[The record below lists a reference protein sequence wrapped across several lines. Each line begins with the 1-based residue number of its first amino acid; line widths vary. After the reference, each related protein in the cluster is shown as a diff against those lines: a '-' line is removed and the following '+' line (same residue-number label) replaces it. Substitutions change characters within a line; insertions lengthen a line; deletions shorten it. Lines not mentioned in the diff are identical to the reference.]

1 MLEQLYE
8 AEFWVAIAFVIFVII
23 LVRLG
28 VHRTVAQALD
38 DRAKRIAA
46 ELDEA
51 RRLREEAQAILTASE
66 KKRREAEQEAQGII
80 EGARSEAER
89 VAQEAKAKAED
100 FVVRRTQM
108 AEQKIAQAESQAV
121 AEVRA
126 AAAEAA
132 VAASERILGTDRAR
146 QGRRRPDQPGH
157 PRREDE
163 AELALL
169 AARRA
174 ARVYPGGFLGGFAFG
189 GGFLGCSGG
198 SPLGSKPI

>member
-38 DRAKRIAA
+38 DRAKRIAT

-100 FVVRRTQM
+100 FVVRRTRM

-126 AAAEAA
+126 AAADAA
-132 VAASERILGTDRAR
+132 VAASERILGKTV
-146 QGRRRPDQPGH
+146 QGKVADDLISQGIQ
-157 PRREDE
+157 DVKTK
-163 AELALL
+163 LN
-169 AARRA
+169 
-174 ARVYPGGFLGGFAFG
+174 
-189 GGFLGCSGG
+189 
-198 SPLGSKPI
+198 

>member
-100 FVVRRTQM
+100 FVVRRTRM
-108 AEQKIAQAESQAV
+108 AEQKIAPPPPRLLLRSQSAF
-121 AEVRA
+121 
-126 AAAEAA
+126 
-132 VAASERILGTDRAR
+132 SAR
-146 QGRRRPDQPGH
+146 PCK
-157 PRREDE
+157 
-163 AELALL
+163 
-169 AARRA
+169 AR
-174 ARVYPGGFLGGFAFG
+174 
-189 GGFLGCSGG
+189 
-198 SPLGSKPI
+198 SPTI